1 MKFMKFIRIFVA
13 VAMLSVVISS
23 SSFAGQE
30 SIVAVVNQGVVTA
43 SDLNARLNLIASS
56 TGLQPSKELNDKLR
70 PQVLDMLVEEQIKM
84 QEAQRLNISVE
95 STEIDSGFEM
105 IAKQNNIPV
114 DVFKKALTQHGVRLS
129 TLRSQIEAQLAW
141 TKVVQKRVRPRVEV
155 SDADIESEIEQLRA
169 NIGKNQYRLA
179 EIFLPVADGTKSSDV
194 KALARKLSD
203 QLAQTPEAFQK
214 VARQFSQSAGAEQG
228 GMIGWVFGGQVSKE
242 VETVLPSLTVG
253 KVSSPVETP
262 AGFYIL
268 LAVDKRQISEDTLPS
283 HDDVMQR
290 IGTQRLD
297 RAQRRYMM
305 DLFSASFIEKRI

>member
-242 VETVLPSLTVG
+242 VETVLPDLTVG
-253 KVSSPVETP
+253 KVSSPVETS
-262 AGFYIL
+262 AGYYIL
-268 LAVDKRQISEDTLPS
+268 LVVDKRQISEETLPS

-290 IGTQRLD
+290 IGAQRLD

>member
-1 MKFMKFIRIFVA
+1 MKFIRIFVA

-268 LAVDKRQISEDTLPS
+268 LAVDKRQISEETLPS

>member
-1 MKFMKFIRIFVA
+1 MKFIRIFVA

>member
-1 MKFMKFIRIFVA
+1 MKFIRIFVA

-179 EIFLPVADGTKSSDV
+179 EIFLPVADGTKASDV

>member
-1 MKFMKFIRIFVA
+1 MKFIRIFVA

-242 VETVLPSLTVG
+242 VETVLPDLTVG

-268 LAVDKRQISEDTLPS
+268 LAVDKRQISEETLPS

>member
-1 MKFMKFIRIFVA
+1 
-13 VAMLSVVISS
+13 
-23 SSFAGQE
+23 
-30 SIVAVVNQGVVTA
+30 
-43 SDLNARLNLIASS
+43 
-56 TGLQPSKELNDKLR
+56 
-70 PQVLDMLVEEQIKM
+70 
-84 QEAQRLNISVE
+84 
-95 STEIDSGFEM
+95 
-105 IAKQNNIPV
+105 
-114 DVFKKALTQHGVRLS
+114 
-129 TLRSQIEAQLAW
+129 
-141 TKVVQKRVRPRVEV
+141 
-155 SDADIESEIEQLRA
+155 
-169 NIGKNQYRLA
+169 
-179 EIFLPVADGTKSSDV
+179 GTKASDV

-242 VETVLPSLTVG
+242 VETVLPDLTVG

-268 LAVDKRQISEDTLPS
+268 LAVDKRQISEETLPS

>member
-179 EIFLPVADGTKSSDV
+179 EIFLPVADGTKASDV